1 VPTEPKP
8 TPQEERRRRAKE
20 RNAFRHV
27 RNADRAYS
35 AQLRQVA
42 RHVGN
47 LVAAFNAKDPKQV
60 NRLVELLRRY
70 SEILTPWAHATAGR
84 LLADVSKRDETA
96 WRRYGAELGQ
106 ELSAQLR
113 TAPVGVELARLL
125 DQQVTLIT
133 SLPLEAAQRVQRL
146 ATAALT
152 DPTRWTVLAA
162 EIMRTGD
169 ITVSRANT
177 IARTETSRAAS
188 SLLQVRALHLNS
200 EGFIWRNSGD
210 ADVRPAIGTKNFAAL
225 NTLAKGSHRK
235 LEGTFHRWDEPP
247 IAAPNGTR
255 ALPGCIF
262 NCRCWAE
269 PVLPKEITG

>member
-1 VPTEPKP
+1 
-8 TPQEERRRRAKE
+8 
-20 RNAFRHV
+20 
-27 RNADRAYS
+27 
-35 AQLRQVA
+35 
-42 RHVGN
+42 
-47 LVAAFNAKDPKQV
+47 
-60 NRLVELLRRY
+60 
-70 SEILTPWAHATAGR
+70 
-84 LLADVSKRDETA
+84 VSKRDETA

-146 ATAALT
+146 ATTALT
-152 DPTRWTVLAA
+152 EPTRWTVLAA

-188 SLLQVRALHLNS
+188 VLLQVRAEHLGS
-200 EGFIWRNSGD
+200 DGYQWVSVGD
-210 ADVRPAIGTKNFAAL
+210 METRPAIGTKHFAEL

-235 LEGTFHRWDEPP
+235 LNGTVHKWNEPP

-255 ALPGCIF
+255 AHPGQLW
-262 NCRCWAE
+262 NCRCFAI
-269 PVLPKEITG
+269 PILPASLTGD